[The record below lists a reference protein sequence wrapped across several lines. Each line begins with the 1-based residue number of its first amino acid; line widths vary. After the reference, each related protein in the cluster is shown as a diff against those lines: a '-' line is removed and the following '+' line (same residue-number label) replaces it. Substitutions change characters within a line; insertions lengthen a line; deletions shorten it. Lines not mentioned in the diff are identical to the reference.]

1 MATKKQKLDL
11 TDEIRAALRQELDT
25 LSNHAELADRMAIID
40 RAIKF
45 EAMRRKGGDDEYG
58 SAFND
63 EEEG

>member
-1 MATKKQKLDL
+1 MATKKQKIDL
-11 TDEIRAALRQELDT
+11 TDEIRTALRQELDT
-25 LSNHAELADRMAIID
+25 LSSHAELADRMAIID

-58 SAFND
+58 SAFNE

>member
-1 MATKKQKLDL
+1 MPKPKRDL
-11 TDEIRAALRQELDT
+11 KDSIHTALTRELET
-25 LSNHAELADRMAIID
+25 LSQHSELADRMAIID

>member
-1 MATKKQKLDL
+1 MASKKAKIDL
-11 TDEIRAALRQELDT
+11 TDDIRSALRRELDG
-25 LSNHAELADRMAIID
+25 LDGHAELADRMAIID

>member
-1 MATKKQKLDL
+1 MAGKKPKVDL
-11 TDEIRAALRQELDT
+11 TDDIRTALRRELDT
-25 LSNHAELADRMAIID
+25 LTAHAELADRMAIID

-58 SAFND
+58 SAFNE